1 MVNIASEP
9 RDFSEIESEVG
20 RSLQTDDAARGAGRP
35 GDLSMIKYFFLDQ
48 SMIKHLGVIQYTT
61 SSRTRKQ
68 RRRRNQESMR
78 ALVLGPP
85 V

>member
-35 GDLSMIKYFFLDQ
+35 GDKILFLDQ